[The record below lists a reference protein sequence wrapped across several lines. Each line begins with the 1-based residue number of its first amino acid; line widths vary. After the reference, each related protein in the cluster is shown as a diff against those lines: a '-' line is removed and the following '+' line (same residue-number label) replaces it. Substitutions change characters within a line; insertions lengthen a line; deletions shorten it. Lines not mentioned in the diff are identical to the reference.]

1 MPNYAVAAAA
11 VSVGGL
17 LNGYDTGSI
26 GAISHMKQFEAS
38 MGPMSAVL
46 LGITVSMIML
56 TGAPPSVF
64 AGHLADRYGRLRV
77 ILPGALLFGLGAL
90 LQGTARGLPQFVA
103 GRALGGFGQGVFFG
117 NISVYITEIAPSRSR
132 GRLVALPQFMAT
144 AGVCLG
150 YFTCYA
156 TVSLRGDIAWRLPY
170 AVQGALALALAV
182 ACAVLP
188 ESPRWL
194 ART

>member
-1 MPNYAVAAAA
+1 MPNYVVAAGA
-11 VSVGGL
+11 VSLGGL

-26 GAISHMKQFEAS
+26 GAISHMQQFKAS

-46 LGITVSMIML
+46 LGIMVSMIML
-56 TGAPPSVF
+56 TGAPPSLF
-64 AGHLADRYGRLRV
+64 AGHLADRHGRLRV

-90 LQGTARGLPQFVA
+90 LQGSARGLPQFIT
-103 GRALGGFGQGVFFG
+103 GRALGGFGQGIFLA
-117 NISVYITEIAPSRSR
+117 NIAVYITEIAPYRSR

-150 YFTCYA
+150 YFTCYG
-156 TVSLRGDIAWRLPY
+156 TVSLPGDLAWRLPY
-170 AVQGALALALAV
+170 VIQGALALALAL

-194 ART
+194 ACK